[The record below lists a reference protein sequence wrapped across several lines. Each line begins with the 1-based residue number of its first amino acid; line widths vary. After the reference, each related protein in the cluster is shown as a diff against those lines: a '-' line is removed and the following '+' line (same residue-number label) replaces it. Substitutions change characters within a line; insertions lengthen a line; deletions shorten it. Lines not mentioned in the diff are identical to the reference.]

1 MSNRIRFMG
10 YHISRYPMNI
20 ARYTMLSHAKAKPNP
35 KRYEKL
41 SNGLKRY
48 ENDGLNSVKYQL
60 VDNKKFP
67 LFTWFLVKL
76 QPEVMHIPCFA
87 RVVFR
92 FTPSLALCSRIAV
105 DSGQTAGGCERVPL
119 SQVRHSHAAGHAA
132 PLHLQGALQLIVQ
145 VASMAN

>member
-1 MSNRIRFMG
+1 MVKGDHGFKQHSTKSFLAGFSNLFWGWGGEDDDMSNRLRFMG

-20 ARYTMLSHAKAKPNP
+20 ARYTMLNHPKAKPNP

-67 LFTWFLVKL
+67 LFTWILVKL
-76 QPEVMHIPCFA
+76 QPEVINVDPLIPFLLS
-87 RVVFR
+87 
-92 FTPSLALCSRIAV
+92 PSRSRTAV
-105 DSGQTAGGCERVPL
+105 S
-119 SQVRHSHAAGHAA
+119 SW
-132 PLHLQGALQLIVQ
+132 
-145 VASMAN
+145 